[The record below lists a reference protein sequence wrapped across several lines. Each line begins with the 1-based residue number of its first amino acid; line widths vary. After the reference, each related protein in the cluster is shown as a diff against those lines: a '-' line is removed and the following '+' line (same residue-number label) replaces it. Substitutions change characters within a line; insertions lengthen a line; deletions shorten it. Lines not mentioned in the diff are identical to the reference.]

1 MKCWLV
7 KGLTGAKKKQK
18 KNDACVYNVARA
30 SKLPWLPWYVAWE
43 WHLLI
48 PPVHSSTFA
57 VHKVTRVQWNWAA
70 QNKHLFWVQQPHC
83 FYTYPY
89 KNSPHIKNGTIIA
102 QTKINCWCG
111 LIIFMIPNH
120 THSPVAV
127 HDALYMSPKHSLLLV
142 QTNFD
147 AKLLFFF
154 DGNSQHI
161 PGLNVRV
168 WQM

>member
-1 MKCWLV
+1 MHVYTMLQEQVNSLDCRGMLH
-7 KGLTGAKKKQK
+7 G
-18 KNDACVYNVARA
+18 NDTY
-30 SKLPWLPWYVAWE
+30 WYLQYIHP
-43 WHLLI
+43 HLQF
-48 PPVHSSTFA
+48 T
-57 VHKVTRVQWNWAA
+57 KVTRVQWNWAA
-70 QNKHLFWVQQPHC
+70 QNKYLFWVQQPHC